1 MISNRLWCVACSLKE
16 MFLIA
21 KTSQPSLPA
30 KFVVLDVAFKIFL
43 SLAIFPKFLRVVESR
58 PCICHYASLV
68 VR

>member
-1 MISNRLWCVACSLKE
+1 
-16 MFLIA
+16 MFFIA

-30 KFVVLDVAFKIFL
+30 KFVALDVAFKIFL
-43 SLAIFPKFLRVVESR
+43 SLAIFPKFLRVVESL